1 MLSSIFF
8 IILMIISLFYVCKK
22 KNETTLALILSIL
35 ILLLF
40 HKTILINEN
49 FQVEVQDSSV
59 DEENSEIISQ
69 NELLKEKLNIKENQ
83 DKQTNELKLLD
94 EKLNLLIGNA
104 QDELSDKKKTDYK
117 KITLVKS
124 CPPELTQSDIIKTQI
139 NELNKESDFN
149 SDTNK
154 GIANSLSL
162 FN

>member
-49 FQVEVQDSSV
+49 FQDTVEQ
-59 DEENSEIISQ
+59 EENSEIISQ
-69 NELLKEKLNIKENQ
+69 NELLKQKLNIKVNQ
-83 DKQTNELKLLD
+83 NKQTNELKLLD

-104 QDELSDKKKTDYK
+104 QDELSDEKKTDYK

-124 CPPELTQSDIIKTQI
+124 CPPELTQTDIIKTQV
-139 NELNKESDFN
+139 NNLNKESDFN

>member
-49 FQVEVQDSSV
+49 FQDTLVEQES
-59 DEENSEIISQ
+59 SEILSQ
-69 NELLKEKLNIKENQ
+69 NELLKEKLNIKDNQ
-83 DKQTNELKLLD
+83 NKQSNELKLLD
-94 EKLNLLIGNA
+94 EKLTLLIGNA
-104 QDELSDKKKTDYK
+104 QDELSDEKKTDYK

-124 CPPELTQSDIIKTQI
+124 CPPELTQSDIIKTQVNNF
-139 NELNKESDFN
+139 NEESDFN